1 MIRGP
6 IREVDWKA
14 TCAGKKD
21 AYNGLIID
29 HEDVMAD
36 LNSMDNVAF
45 DAWLLE
51 QSGTPGAS
59 DDEQLIEVFSKAL
72 REESPEGRA
81 QSLIDVANLCI
92 AMADK
97 SLGSQVPVSTC
108 LTLTRH

>member
-1 MIRGP
+1 MGRLFI
-6 IREVDWKA
+6 K
-14 TCAGKKD
+14 
-21 AYNGLIID
+21 
-29 HEDVMAD
+29 EDFMPD
-36 LNSMDNVAF
+36 LNSMDNASF

-51 QSGTPGAS
+51 QSGTPGMS
-59 DDEQLIEVFSKAL
+59 DDEQLVEVFSRAL

-81 QSLIDVANLCI
+81 QSLIDVANMCI

>member
-1 MIRGP
+1 MGLLMNHE
-6 IREVDWKA
+6 EVR
-14 TCAGKKD
+14 
-21 AYNGLIID
+21 
-29 HEDVMAD
+29 MD
-36 LNSMDNVAF
+36 LNSMDSAAF

-59 DDEQLIEVFSKAL
+59 DDEQLIEVFSRAL
-72 REESPEGRA
+72 REESPEGRS
-81 QSLIDVANLCI
+81 QSLIDVANMCI